1 MPTNLRSSITTDQIL
16 TGPAA
21 PLPAN
26 VYLGTSTWTFPGW
39 RGTIY
44 RGEYKN
50 AREFNQRCLEEYAS
64 IPWFRTMCIDS
75 LFYNP
80 PSPTT
85 LERYAAQTPADF
97 RWVSKVW
104 ERLTIISYPKHARYE
119 TYAGQRNPDF
129 LNLELFK
136 ERVLPAYS
144 NPAVRERTGPFVFQ
158 FAPFSESTMKY
169 AEFTERLFNF
179 LRLLPKEFEYAT
191 EIRNRELLTADY
203 FQAVNETGVTHCFNH
218 WNSMVSLKDQMLA
231 AAKHGGIEA
240 SFFVARLLTPLGV
253 SYEAAE
259 KIFSPY
265 SEIKAINPA
274 MRNDVLT
281 LIKRAVGLNKRVF
294 VTANN
299 KAEGNSALTM
309 ASIGGLLSE
318 IVANSFRKIGP

>member
-1 MPTNLRSSITTDQIL
+1 
-16 TGPAA
+16 
-21 PLPAN
+21 
-26 VYLGTSTWTFPGW
+26 
-39 RGTIY
+39 
-44 RGEYKN
+44 
-50 AREFNQRCLEEYAS
+50 
-64 IPWFRTMCIDS
+64 
-75 LFYNP
+75 
-80 PSPTT
+80 
-85 LERYAAQTPADF
+85 
-97 RWVSKVW
+97 
-104 ERLTIISYPKHARYE
+104 
-119 TYAGQRNPDF
+119 
-129 LNLELFK
+129 
-136 ERVLPAYS
+136 
-144 NPAVRERTGPFVFQ
+144 
-158 FAPFSESTMKY
+158 
-169 AEFTERLFNF
+169 
-179 LRLLPKEFEYAT
+179 
-191 EIRNRELLTADY
+191 
-203 FQAVNETGVTHCFNH
+203 
-218 WNSMVSLKDQMLA
+218 MVSLKDQMLA